1 MEICR
6 SPVPTAVRCRQI
18 VTEVLQPPVRRL
30 AGRRLTG
37 RPVGCE
43 HEDRTTGSP
52 LRKTRGA
59 LNIDLV
65 EDAIHLSTGGLLT
78 YLGFARVEDRIVRT
92 AVGGLGV
99 VYLAVGIV
107 SFFVPDLFGLIPHE
121 YSGLDNAIHL
131 TLGVLGIG
139 AAVVPIGA
147 ERRLAS

>member
-1 MEICR
+1 MG
-6 SPVPTAVRCRQI
+6 PTVILIGI
-18 VTEVLQPPVRRL
+18 VGLVL
-30 AGRRLTG
+30 GN
-37 RPVGCE
+37 RPIG
-43 HEDRTTGSP
+43 
-52 LRKTRGA
+52 GA

-78 YLGFARVEDRIVRT
+78 VLGFARVDDRIVRT

-107 SFFVPDLFGLIPHE
+107 AFLVPDLFGLIPHE

-131 TLGVLGIG
+131 ALGVLGIG
-139 AAVVPIGA
+139 AAVLPVGA

>member
-1 MEICR
+1 MAR
-6 SPVPTAVRCRQI
+6 LYARLVGPTVI
-18 VTEVLQPPVRRL
+18 LIGVVGLVL
-30 AGRRLTG
+30 GN
-37 RPVGCE
+37 RPIG
-43 HEDRTTGSP
+43 
-52 LRKTRGA
+52 GA

-78 YLGFARVEDRIVRT
+78 VLGFARVDDRIVRT

-107 SFFVPDLFGLIPHE
+107 SFLVPDLFGLIPHE

-131 TLGVLGIG
+131 ALGVLGIG
-139 AAVVPIGA
+139 AAVAPIGA

>member
-1 MEICR
+1 MTIG
-6 SPVPTAVRCRQI
+6 
-18 VTEVLQPPVRRL
+18 QPARLYARL
-30 AGRRLTG
+30 AGPSVLLIG
-37 RPVGCE
+37 IVGLVLGNRPIG
-43 HEDRTTGSP
+43 
-52 LRKTRGA
+52 GA

-78 YLGFARVEDRIVRT
+78 VLGFARVDDRIVRT

-139 AAVVPIGA
+139 AAVLPVGA